1 MTYITLK
8 VNVEKR
14 NTSLRFTF
22 ISLLQALKT
31 EMVQYLLKLLEAGLE
46 ALDNPASTKA
56 QIVKAL
62 KAMQRS
68 LQYGE
73 QVLYELCHEKNL
85 LFPYVKTEC
94 PLISAFVFATKII
107 QSLYFLNPKISSLLP
122 FSVSVQHLK
131 WTDILSAHLK
141 PNSAVLCP

>member
-85 LFPYVKTEC
+85 LFAYVTVKTKGQISC
-94 PLISAFVFATKII
+94 MVTRPLICNIVSTI
-107 QSLYFLNPKISSLLP
+107 PLLP
-122 FSVSVQHLK
+122 KSKNFKPLTIFCVCTARFVSKIV
-131 WTDILSAHLK
+131 
-141 PNSAVLCP
+141 

>member
-1 MTYITLK
+1 M
-8 VNVEKR
+8 V
-14 NTSLRFTF
+14 F
-22 ISLLQALKT
+22 LLQALKA

-73 QVLYELCHEKNL
+73 QVLFMYFKCMSCE
-85 LFPYVKTEC
+85 FPYSSE
-94 PLISAFVFATKII
+94 PLFT
-107 QSLYFLNPKISSLLP
+107 P
-122 FSVSVQHLK
+122 FYY
-131 WTDILSAHLK
+131 
-141 PNSAVLCP
+141 NF